1 MSQLKIEAVGAYAP
15 RFRVSA
21 EAFEEAWGQF
31 HAAGV
36 SEKAIPD
43 ADEDA
48 LTMAYEAAARALDA
62 VDRAGADVSFLAFAS
77 TMPPLAEEDLTA
89 RLGGM
94 LGVRQSATR
103 HVFTGSTRAGTR
115 ALDVALRAGPW
126 DSEASGES
134 SLPDASEE
142 SVGLVVAADCPRA
155 EPDSSEDHAAGAGA
169 AAFLLS
175 ESDGDGDGAAV
186 RRRAEYAEEFPGT
199 RFRQTGSETVEG
211 LGATGYERQA
221 FTETLGGAVEQLDLG
236 DAEEIDA
243 AAVQAPNGKL
253 PYRAAGA
260 LGVDTETIRAGTTVH
275 ELGDTAAASVPL
287 GLAKALAA
295 GAERVLAAS
304 FGSGAG
310 ADALLVEAGDD
321 GVAAEL
327 SLRDGESVSYAEY
340 LRKRGEL
347 TSGPPEGGGAYVSV
361 PSWKRT
367 LDQRH
372 RLLAGK
378 CPDCGGLNFPP
389 EGACNACKTL
399 VEEYEEVKLTGEG
412 RVEASTVISQ
422 GGAPPEFAEQQA
434 QSGDF
439 GVAVVA
445 LEGPHEARSD
455 SERLSEEEER
465 RDDPRDGES
474 ASIPA
479 QIVGAEAGSVEI
491 GDRVETTMR
500 RIYTQ
505 EGVTRYGFKVRPA

>member
-1 MSQLKIEAVGAYAP
+1 MTDATRPPTDADPNIEAVGAYAP

-21 EAFEEAWGQF
+21 EEFQQAWGQF
-31 HAAGV
+31 HAAGIN
-36 SEKAIPD
+36 SKAVPD

-62 VDRAGADVSFLAFAS
+62 ADRAGAEVSFLAFAS
-77 TMPPLAEEDLTA
+77 TTPPLAEEDLTA

-94 LGVRQSATR
+94 LAVPSGATR

-115 ALDVALRAGPW
+115 ALDAALSAGPW
-126 DSEASGES
+126 ER
-134 SLPDASEE
+134 EE
-142 SVGLVVAADCPRA
+142 SEGGEGVGLVVASDCPRGD
-155 EPDSSEDHAAGAGA
+155 PDSDEDHAAGAGA
-169 AAFLLS
+169 AAFVLS
-175 ESDGDGDGAAV
+175 ASGGDGDGAAV
-186 RRRAEYAEEFPGT
+186 RQCAEYAEEYSGT
-199 RFRQTGSETVEG
+199 RFRRAGSETVEG
-211 LGATGYERQA
+211 LGATGYERRA
-221 FTETLGGAVEQLDLG
+221 FTETLAGAVEQLDLG
-236 DAEEIDA
+236 DEGEIDA

-253 PYRAAGA
+253 PYRAAST
-260 LGVDTETIRAGTTVH
+260 LGVDTETIRAGATVH
-275 ELGDTAAASVPL
+275 DLGDTAAASVPL
-287 GLAKALAA
+287 GIAKALAE

-310 ADALLVEAGDD
+310 ADALLVGNSDS
-321 GVAAEL
+321 GIAAEL
-327 SLRDGESVSYAEY
+327 SLDDGEQVSYAEY

-389 EGACNACKTL
+389 EGACNACKSL
-399 VEEYEEVKLTGEG
+399 VESYDEVKLTGEG
-412 RVEASTVISQ
+412 RVEAATVISQ

-445 LEGPHEARSD
+445 LEGPEGGEASV
-455 SERLSEEEER
+455 
-465 RDDPRDGES
+465 
-474 ASIPA
+474 PA
-479 QIVGAEAGSVEI
+479 QVVAADPEDVAI
-491 GDRVETTMR
+491 GDTVETTMR

-505 EGVTRYGFKVRPA
+505 EGVTRYGFKIRPT

>member
-1 MSQLKIEAVGAYAP
+1 MTDENPKIEAVGAYAP

-21 EAFEEAWGQF
+21 EEFRQAWGQF

-36 SEKAIPD
+36 NSKAVPD

-48 LTMAYEAAARALDA
+48 LTMGYEAARRALDA
-62 VDRAGADVSFLAFAS
+62 ADLAGADVSFLIYAS
-77 TMPPLAEEDLTA
+77 TTPPLAEEDLSA

-94 LGVRQSATR
+94 LSVPDDATR
-103 HVFTGSTRAGTR
+103 HVLTGSTRAGTR
-115 ALDVALRAGPW
+115 ALDAALSAGPW
-126 DSEASGES
+126 GE
-134 SLPDASEE
+134 DA
-142 SVGLVVAADCPRA
+142 VGLVVAADCPRG

-169 AAFLLS
+169 AAFVLS
-175 ESDGDGDGAAV
+175 ESGGDAAGDAAGNASGAEIAA
-186 RRRAEYAEEFPGT
+186 RGEYAEEYPGT
-199 RFRQTGSETVEG
+199 RFRRSGSEAVEG

-221 FTETLGGAVEQLDLG
+221 FTETLAGAVERLDF
-236 DAEEIDA
+236 DPEAVDA

-260 LGVDTETIRAGTTVH
+260 LGVGTETIQAGATVH
-275 ELGDTAAASVPL
+275 DLGDTGAASVPL
-287 GLAKALAA
+287 GIAKALAE
-295 GAERVLAAS
+295 GAETVLAAS

-310 ADALLVEAGDD
+310 ADALLVESAGEGGEGIPASLALDD
-321 GVAAEL
+321 GE
-327 SLRDGESVSYAEY
+327 EVSYAEY

-347 TSGPPEGGGAYVSV
+347 TSGPPDGGGAYVSV

-378 CPDCGGLNFPP
+378 CPDCGSLNFPP
-389 EGACNACKTL
+389 EGACNACKSL
-399 VEEYEEVKLTGEG
+399 VDDYETVELTGEG
-412 RVEASTVISQ
+412 TVEAATVISQ

-445 LEGPHEARSD
+445 LEGP
-455 SERLSEEEER
+455 
-465 RDDPRDGES
+465 DGGE

-479 QIVGAEAGSVEI
+479 QVVGVEAGSVEI

-505 EGVTRYGFKVRPA
+505 EGVTRYGFKIRPQGTK

>member
-1 MSQLKIEAVGAYAP
+1 MSDCESPWDADPEIEAVGAYAP

-31 HAAGV
+31 RAAGV
-36 SEKAIPD
+36 NAKAVPD

-48 LTMAYEAAARALDA
+48 LTMGYEAAERALDA
-62 VDRAGADVSFLAFAS
+62 ADRSGAEVAFLAFAS
-77 TMPPLAEEDLTA
+77 TTPPLAEEDLTA
-89 RLGGM
+89 RLGRM
-94 LGVRQSATR
+94 LGVAQSATR

-115 ALDVALRAGPW
+115 AFDAALSAGPW
-126 DSEASGES
+126 GSEAVGGEDPTDS
-134 SLPDASEE
+134 PEA
-142 SVGLVVAADCPRA
+142 SVGLVVAADCPRGD
-155 EPDSSEDHAAGAGA
+155 PDSDEDHAAGAGA
-169 AAFLLS
+169 AAFVLS
-175 ESDGDGDGAAV
+175 ESGDAEI
-186 RRRAEYAEEFPGT
+186 RERAEYAEEYPGT
-199 RFRQTGSETVEG
+199 RFRRAGSETVEG
-211 LGATGYERQA
+211 LGATGYERRA
-221 FTETLGGAVEQLDLG
+221 FTETLAGAIEQVEF
-236 DAEEIDA
+236 DAEKIDA

-287 GLAKALAA
+287 GLAKALAE
-295 GAERVLAAS
+295 GAERVLATS

-310 ADALLVEAGDD
+310 ADALLVETGGD

-327 SLRDGESVSYAEY
+327 ELSDSEAVSYAEY

-372 RLLAGK
+372 RLVAGR
-378 CPDCGGLNFPP
+378 CPHCGALNFPP
-389 EGACNACKTL
+389 EGACNDCKSL
-399 VEEYEEVKLTGEG
+399 VAEYEEVTLTGEG
-412 RVEASTVISQ
+412 RVEAATVISQ

-445 LEGPHEARSD
+445 LAGPDGGEASV
-455 SERLSEEEER
+455 
-465 RDDPRDGES
+465 
-474 ASIPA
+474 PA
-479 QIVGAEAGSVEI
+479 QVVAADPESVVI
-491 GDRVETTMR
+491 GDAVEATMR

-505 EGVTRYGFKVRPA
+505 EGVTRYGFKIRPQGTQ